1 MLNVPAPRCHFA
13 TKSAGAAGL
22 RLTRLGSAGFASFG
36 LLAWS
41 TTSWAVRVVDD
52 GAQHIPR
59 LRSFIAFP
67 AAARP
72 PNRSRRAAPLTTRTT
87 DGGSRHPSLRLSLY
101 IRLGRGCYYKALLI
115 YALMCNFLAGGAGR
129 RPAGARPP
137 SRLLQTSPCRL
148 PPEKNLVQGSGQ
160 RISHNVAVGLAC
172 LDHKDAS
179 VGVLVD
185 L

>member
-52 GAQHIPR
+52 GDQHIPR

-72 PNRSRRAAPLTTRTT
+72 PNRSRRAAPPTTRTT

-115 YALMCNFLAGGAGR
+115 CALMCNFWRGVR
-129 RPAGARPP
+129 DGARRAPGRPRASSRPP
-137 SRLLQTSPCRL
+137 P
-148 PPEKNLVQGSGQ
+148 
-160 RISHNVAVGLAC
+160 VACARKEPRPGIWSA
-172 LDHKDAS
+172 DQP
-179 VGVLVD
+179 
-185 L
+185 